1 MLASAPFFIKIVLLH
16 EMNRAGFEQSSIQT
30 DEDKLFG
37 NPFIMRDSE
46 CSLTGNKIT
55 ERHAITVGMQK
66 AAFCFFLV
74 IQLVVMITRPLSDP
88 SECRYGNLAANM
100 AATGNF
106 IEPKFI
112 YQGVMQ
118 CFEGKPPLFFQAGG
132 VSCLLFGKSAFAVR
146 FPSFVCSLLT
156 VWFVYWFVRR
166 AGNRKTAW
174 TAVLLCYLNPMF
186 YVFSGLCLT
195 DMMLTTCIVGGVAA
209 YAGFSLETRRQSSKW
224 CSILFFASLAIGML
238 VKGPVAIVS
247 IGLPVLM
254 FVAITG
260 KWNKLRNHAWIRG
273 SLVLA
278 ALALPWYVMMCRI
291 NPDFLHY
298 FLYNENF
305 ARFFLKDY
313 GDKFG
318 SGHDSF
324 RGVAFFIALVAN
336 LPALLPLLMLAL
348 SSRLRL
354 QGTQKKTME
363 LMALIAALAL
373 TAFWC
378 PTNRVPFSY
387 LLPTI
392 PFFAIFAALKIAESE
407 YLNEERMTRLSFR
420 VSLVLGTITAGAL
433 VVTTIG
439 AGRLTDKMPAAF
451 YRSVLEQ
458 EAALDQA
465 GNPLFYFVG
474 RTPFSAE
481 FYLGDHVYNHSNE
494 EFAES
499 LTNSIPY
506 ILLIT
511 DRNLKKLTKPLDRE
525 LILKRDRWNM
535 YAPGKEQQPSP
546 LTCGSGDRF
555 VSRLVEGSREKLGR
569 LRDCEVTVAPTVY
582 VLDATTKKEIQ

>member
-1 MLASAPFFIKIVLLH
+1 MKDNA
-16 EMNRAGFEQSSIQT
+16 
-30 DEDKLFG
+30 
-37 NPFIMRDSE
+37 
-46 CSLTGNKIT
+46 CSLTGNEKT
-55 ERHAITVGMQK
+55 ERHTITLGMQK
-66 AAFCFFLV
+66 AVFCIFLV
-74 IQLVVMITRPLSDP
+74 IQLVVMVTRPLSDP
-88 SECRYGNLAANM
+88 SECRYGNLGANM

-106 IEPKFI
+106 LEPNFI

-132 VSCLLFGKSAFAVR
+132 ISCLLFGKSAFAVR

-156 VWFVYWFVRR
+156 VWFVYWFVRK

-209 YAGFSLETRRQSSKW
+209 YAIFSRETRPRYYKRY
-224 CSILFFASLAIGML
+224 SILFFAALAIGML

-247 IGLPVLM
+247 IGLPVLV

-260 KWNKLRNHAWIRG
+260 KWNELRNHSWIWG
-273 SLVLA
+273 PLVFA
-278 ALALPWYVMMCRI
+278 AIALPWYVMMCRI

-298 FLYNENF
+298 FLYNENY

-313 GDKFG
+313 GDRFG
-318 SGHDSF
+318 TGHDTF
-324 RGVAFFIALVAN
+324 RGVAFFISLAAN
-336 LPALLPLLMLAL
+336 LPALLPLLMLAV
-348 SSRLRL
+348 SSRLRI
-354 QGTQKKTME
+354 QGTQKKPME

-378 PTNRVPFSY
+378 PTNRVPPSY
-387 LLPTI
+387 LLSTI

-420 VSLVLGTITAGAL
+420 VAILLGTATACSL
-433 VVTTIG
+433 VVTTVG

-451 YRSVLEQ
+451 YQSVLKQ
-458 EAALDQA
+458 KVTLDQR
-465 GNPLFYFVG
+465 GNPLFYFVD

-481 FYLGDHVYNHSNE
+481 FYLGNRVYNHPNE

-506 ILLIT
+506 VLLIT
-511 DRNLKKLTKPLDRE
+511 DRNLKKLTQPLDRE
-525 LILKRDRWNM
+525 LILKEGRWNM
-535 YAPGKEQQPSP
+535 YAPGKEQLPSP

-555 VSRLVEGSREKLGR
+555 VSRLVEGSREKWGR
-569 LRDCEVTVAPTVY
+569 LRDCEVTVAPIVY
-582 VLDATTKKEIQ
+582 ELDATAKKEIQ